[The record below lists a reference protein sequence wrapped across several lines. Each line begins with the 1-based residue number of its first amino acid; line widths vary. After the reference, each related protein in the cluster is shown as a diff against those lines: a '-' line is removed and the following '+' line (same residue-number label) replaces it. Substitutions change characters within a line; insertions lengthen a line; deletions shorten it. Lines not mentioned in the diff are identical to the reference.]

1 MYKGFKIVSIV
12 FATISILTNVLL
24 ILAAVQEALDNQ
36 TLKGSARAQ
45 SEFFTMPL
53 FFIGGGF
60 AIICLGLL
68 ISNSVTDIVRSL
80 KKADIYHRNL
90 LTYCLLL
97 IAILLPYFG
106 TAGLVNLMHSGWK

>member
-12 FATISILTNVLL
+12 IATISILTNVLL
-24 ILAAVQEALDNQ
+24 ILAAIPEAIDNQ
-36 TLKGSARAQ
+36 TLTGGGRAQ

-53 FFIGGGF
+53 LFVGGGF

-80 KKADIYHRNL
+80 KKADMYHRNI
-90 LTYCLLL
+90 LTYCLLV

-106 TAGLVNLMHSGWK
+106 TSGLIDLMYSGWK